1 MKDLQKTMKPTVTFY
16 LPVPYKK
23 ALQELAAAQ
32 GITMGLVMR
41 QAFTSYLGS
50 QTISRYPRHPFTQDY
65 IAKMVKRYKGHWD
78 EVDCYPEDG
87 NPEDVQWE
95 RHISQLP
102 MRIFN
107 DIQSVGLFYDHQ
119 NQEFAAKAIFGDGF
133 HLLSEPST
141 QWVGFS
147 ISEIYQ
153 RLNEFCVS
161 GEQVEYVDWD
171 WVKNFNG
178 WSED

>member
-1 MKDLQKTMKPTVTFY
+1 MEDLQKTMKPTVTFY

-107 DIQSVGLFYDHQ
+107 DIQSVGAFYHHKYDDFYLPFRH
-119 NQEFAAKAIFGDGF
+119 ND
-133 HLLSEPST
+133 SESFT
-141 QWVGFS
+141 ANRWQDLT
-147 ISEIYQ
+147 ISEIYKC
-153 RLNEFCVS
+153 LNDFCIGGTSVKHI
-161 GEQVEYVDWD
+161 DWER
-171 WVKNFNG
+171 VKNFNG